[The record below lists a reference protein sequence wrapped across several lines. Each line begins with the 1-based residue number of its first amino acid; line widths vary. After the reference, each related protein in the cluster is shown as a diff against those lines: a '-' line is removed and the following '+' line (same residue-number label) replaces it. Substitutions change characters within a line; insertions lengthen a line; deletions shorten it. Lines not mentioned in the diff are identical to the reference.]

1 MCNIIL
7 KDINL
12 FDSFLNTVQN
22 MYDYIP
28 FYRKKKDQKKNNQG
42 YTTVTYHTLKRN
54 INKHSV

>member
-7 KDINL
+7 KDVNL

-28 FYRKKKDQKKNNQG
+28 FYRKKKDQKKNNQR
-42 YTTVTYHTLKRN
+42 YTIVTYHTLK
-54 INKHSV
+54 KEQ